1 MVQFRQY
8 VETLSDWGLDLSYF
22 FAEILEESFL

>member
-8 VETLSDWGLDLSYF
+8 VETLSDLGLDLSYF

>member
-8 VETLSDWGLDLSYF
+8 VETLSDRGLDLSYF

>member
-8 VETLSDWGLDLSYF
+8 EETFSDRGLDLSYF
-22 FAEILEESFL
+22 LAEILEESLL